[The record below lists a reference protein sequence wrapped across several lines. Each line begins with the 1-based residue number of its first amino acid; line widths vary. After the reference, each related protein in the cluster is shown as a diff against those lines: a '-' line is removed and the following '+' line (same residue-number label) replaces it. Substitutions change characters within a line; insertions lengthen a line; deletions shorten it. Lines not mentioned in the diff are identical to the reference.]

1 MPKWLL
7 FPLPCPEHKGTFLQS
22 SAWES
27 GRVSRDQTHKVWVPQ
42 TEGALEFLKLI
53 HSQPQVICQLQ
64 SKHSYQLLTP
74 AVVSPCKM
82 GFSEFGC
89 HSSVFPLL
97 PFNSL
102 MNLRWF
108 ADFLFSTFSCCEH
121 RASKLSTCQKNISL
135 ILSNLNIASL

>member
-1 MPKWLL
+1 MGIFQNGYFSPFPAQSTKGL
-7 FPLPCPEHKGTFLQS
+7 FSNLQHKNL
-22 SAWES
+22 E
-27 GRVSRDQTHKVWVPQ
+27 VSRDQTHKVWVPQ
-42 TEGALEFLKLI
+42 TEGALEFLKLT

-102 MNLRWF
+102 MNLR
-108 ADFLFSTFSCCEH
+108 
-121 RASKLSTCQKNISL
+121 
-135 ILSNLNIASL
+135 